1 MMNSRHKMLNIRT
14 KEGSL
19 SDMLTRLCKVCSTG
33 VTEFVEAKW
42 PYSPGQLACLQLVD
56 AHGYLITH
64 ACASQSIWWGA
75 MYVSPQFNSSTSTT
89 EQQYQVVCKYLLRS
103 HRIDSEQKNPKSSLK
118 KLNANACLSHV
129 IYISHYCGI
138 FLMKIK
144 SRVLQKKKHMH
155 VQQHASTHRQSC
167 DSTERIMMTLH
178 LWPFEDQRTRK
189 QPKLHWNST
198 LGFEG
203 QTLKT
208 QTLKLGTA
216 QSNCRQVHV
225 YNRRVFTNLYL

>member
-56 AHGYLITH
+56 AHGYLITR

-75 MYVSPQFNSSTSTT
+75 MYVSPHFNSSTSTT

-118 KLNANACLSHV
+118 KLNA
-129 IYISHYCGI
+129 IY
-138 FLMKIK
+138 K
-144 SRVLQKKKHMH
+144 SLLWNFFNENQKQSTSEKKHMH
-155 VQQHASTHRQSC
+155 VQQHASRHRQSC
-167 DSTERIMMTLH
+167 DSTEWIMMTLH

-189 QPKLHWNST
+189 QPKLH
-198 LGFEG
+198 
-203 QTLKT
+203 
-208 QTLKLGTA
+208 
-216 QSNCRQVHV
+216 
-225 YNRRVFTNLYL
+225 